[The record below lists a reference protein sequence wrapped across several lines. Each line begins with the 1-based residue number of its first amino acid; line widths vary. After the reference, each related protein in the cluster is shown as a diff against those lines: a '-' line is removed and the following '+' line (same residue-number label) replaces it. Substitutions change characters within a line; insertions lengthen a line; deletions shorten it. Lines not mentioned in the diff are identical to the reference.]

1 MLKVTNTSS
10 KIVGFKG
17 ENGEMITVLPN
28 SFKEVADSLSV
39 AVKTLEAVGLVEVE
53 AVEDNAPEAAD
64 NAPESSKSEPET
76 KTATSGRA
84 RGKKAKE
91 VI

>member
-39 AVKTLEAVGLVEVE
+39 AVKTLEDMGLVETETADGGIPGAAEKVAVSPKNE
-53 AVEDNAPEAAD
+53 AEA
-64 NAPESSKSEPET
+64 
-76 KTATSGRA
+76 KTVTSGRA
-84 RGKKAKE
+84 RSKKAKE

>member
-28 SFKEVADSLSV
+28 SFKEVADSLS
-39 AVKTLEAVGLVEVE
+39 L
-53 AVEDNAPEAAD
+53 NYSP
-64 NAPESSKSEPET
+64 
-76 KTATSGRA
+76 
-84 RGKKAKE
+84 
-91 VI
+91 

>member
-1 MLKVTNTSS
+1 
-10 KIVGFKG
+10 
-17 ENGEMITVLPN
+17 MITVLPN

-39 AVKTLEAVGLVEVE
+39 AVKTLEDMGLVETETVE
-53 AVEDNAPEAAD
+53 GSTSETAENGL
-64 NAPESSKSEPET
+64 ESSKNELEA

>member
-64 NAPESSKSEPET
+64 NASESSKSEPET

>member
-39 AVKTLEAVGLVEVE
+39 AVKTLEDMGLVQMETVE
-53 AVEDNAPEAAD
+53 GDITEAGE
-64 NAPESSKSEPET
+64 NMPESSKNESET

-84 RGKKAKE
+84 RSKKAKE